1 MMASKDE
8 KPVPLS
14 AFVQTID
21 NPTMKTLMQYLK
33 IEDYDCFV
41 RFAQRSGAKVAIH
54 IEPAEE

>member
-1 MMASKDE
+1 MLASKNE

-21 NPTMKTLMQYLK
+21 DPTIKTLMQYLR

-41 RFAQRSGAKVAIH
+41 HFARKSGAKVALCN
-54 IEPAEE
+54 EAEE